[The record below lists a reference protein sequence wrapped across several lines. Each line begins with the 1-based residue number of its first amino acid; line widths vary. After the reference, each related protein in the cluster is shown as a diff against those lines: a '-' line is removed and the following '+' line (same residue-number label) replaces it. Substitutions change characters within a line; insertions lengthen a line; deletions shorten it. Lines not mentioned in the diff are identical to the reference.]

1 MFGMLFRKPTAR
13 GAIFAL
19 AGGLLTYA
27 ILVQIT
33 DNFAIYT
40 GGEILVGLCLY
51 FGEGWIGTRTPEKE
65 REVENLF
72 DKLASLIE

>member
-13 GAIFAL
+13 GAILAL

-51 FGEGWIGTRTPEKE
+51 FGEGWIGTRTPAKE
-65 REVENLF
+65 EEVKHLF
-72 DKLASLIE
+72 DKLTS